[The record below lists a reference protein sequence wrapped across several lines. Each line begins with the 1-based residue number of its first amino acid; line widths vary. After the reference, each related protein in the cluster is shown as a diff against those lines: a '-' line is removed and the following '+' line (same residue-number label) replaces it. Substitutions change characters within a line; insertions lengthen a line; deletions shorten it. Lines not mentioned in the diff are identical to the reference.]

1 MHPRLG
7 ATCVKLK
14 IFVMFGA
21 KLTAFAICKS
31 CPPVQ
36 SAPDSGRIRGRIK
49 AMLFFYLLAWKEQ
62 AALFTS
68 VYGRDGVGDRLTVP
82 SSPRN
87 GESEFQSAVLC
98 RKGRHGRLISHAM
111 QLLAENVHVS
121 CILGLTDS
129 GCVKY
134 EK

>member
-1 MHPRLG
+1 MHTRLG

-31 CPPVQ
+31 CPPVHG
-36 SAPDSGRIRGRIK
+36 APDSGRIRGRIK
-49 AMLFFYLLAWKEQ
+49 AMLFFNLLAWKEQ

-82 SSPRN
+82 SSQSN
-87 GESEFQSAVLC
+87 GESEFQGASAVQEGQT
-98 RKGRHGRLISHAM
+98 RQTNFTRNA
-111 QLLAENVHVS
+111 A
-121 CILGLTDS
+121 LG
-129 GCVKY
+129 
-134 EK
+134 